1 MKRHVGLLC
10 GVLSAAVLVSF
21 ALLTHAARL
30 YAAGMDAGV
39 PEPCATLGPST
50 VADEADSY
58 ALFAQLSSGGV
69 TRLSVVTPQSQYT
82 FRCADETR
90 VSVNGQKA
98 DRDVFLTLL
107 DQILTMP
114 VVTIPPFVP
123 VDEATVTLTLVTD
136 SAQYTAAFYR
146 DGDEE
151 SPYMRIISGGA
162 DAPCYQR
169 TDRWRLGTMLLAC
182 EGTRIQD
189 EQGAETPMG
198 ND

>member
-1 MKRHVGLLC
+1 MRKHPWMLIG
-10 GVLSAAVLVSF
+10 AAGAA
-21 ALLTHAARL
+21 ALLTCALLTRAPSGEAVSAPEAR
-30 YAAGMDAGV
+30 
-39 PEPCATLGPST
+39 PSATRGPST
-50 VADEADSY
+50 IADEADAY
-58 ALFAQLSSGGV
+58 ALFAQLAAGSV

-82 FRCADETR
+82 FRCADDAR
-90 VSVNGQKA
+90 ISVNGQKA

-114 VVTIPPFVP
+114 VVTIAPFSP
-123 VDEATVTLTLVTD
+123 TGDASVTLTLV
-136 SAQYTAAFYR
+136 SEGMQYTASFYR
-146 DGDEE
+146 EADEE

-189 EQGAETPMG
+189 AQGAETPMG

>member
-1 MKRHVGLLC
+1 MAQQRLDKIIASTGRYSRREVKTLVREGR
-10 GVLSAAVLVSF
+10 VLVDGRIAAS
-21 ALLTHAARL
+21 AEDKCDPLTARI
-30 YAAGMDAGV
+30 
-39 PEPCATLGPST
+39 
-50 VADEADSY
+50 
-58 ALFAQLSSGGV
+58 
-69 TRLSVVTPQSQYT
+69 
-82 FRCADETR
+82 
-90 VSVNGQKA
+90 SVNGQKA

-123 VDEATVTLTLVTD
+123 ADEATVTLTLVTD

-151 SPYMRIISGGA
+151 IPYISIISGGT

>member
-1 MKRHVGLLC
+1 MRRHPWILLC
-10 GVLSAAVLVSF
+10 SAGAAVLFSC
-21 ALLTHAARL
+21 ALALRTLPQADPAGTAA
-30 YAAGMDAGV
+30 
-39 PEPCATLGPST
+39 PEPTATCGPASI
-50 VADEADSY
+50 ADGS
-58 ALFAQLSSGGV
+58 V
-69 TRLSVVTPQSQYT
+69 TRLSVVTAESQYI
-82 FRCADETR
+82 FKCSEDARI
-90 VSVNGQKA
+90 SVNGQKA

-123 VDEATVTLTLVTD
+123 ADEAAVTLTLVTD
-136 SAQYTAAFYR
+136 STQYTAAFYR

-151 SPYMRIISGGA
+151 SPYISIISGGT

>member
-1 MKRHVGLLC
+1 M
-10 GVLSAAVLVSF
+10 
-21 ALLTHAARL
+21 
-30 YAAGMDAGV
+30 
-39 PEPCATLGPST
+39 
-50 VADEADSY
+50 
-58 ALFAQLSSGGV
+58 
-69 TRLSVVTPQSQYT
+69 
-82 FRCADETR
+82 R

-114 VVTIPPFVP
+114 VVTIAPFVP
-123 VDEATVTLTLVTD
+123 ADEATVTLTLYVD
-136 SAQYTAAFYR
+136 DAQYTAAFYQEA
-146 DGDEE
+146 DEE
-151 SPYMRIISGGA
+151 SPTMSIISGNA

>member
-1 MKRHVGLLC
+1 MRRHPWILLC
-10 GVLSAAVLVSF
+10 SAGAAVLFSCTL
-21 ALLTHAARL
+21 ALHTLTQADPAGTAA
-30 YAAGMDAGV
+30 
-39 PEPCATLGPST
+39 PEPTATHGPASI
-50 VADEADSY
+50 ADEADAY
-58 ALFAQLSSGGV
+58 ALFADLADGSV
-69 TRLSVVTPQSQYT
+69 TRLSVVTAESQYI
-82 FRCADETR
+82 FKCSEDARI
-90 VSVNGQKA
+90 SVNGQKA

-123 VDEATVTLTLVTD
+123 ADEAAVTLTLVTG

-151 SPYMRIISGGA
+151 SPYMSIISGGA

-189 EQGAETPMG
+189 AQGAETPMG

>member
-1 MKRHVGLLC
+1 MKRHVGLFWS
-10 GVLSAAVLVSF
+10 VLSAAVLVSF

-58 ALFAQLSSGGV
+58 ALFAQLPGGGV
-69 TRLSVVTPQSQYT
+69 TRLSIVTPQSQYT

-114 VVTIPPFVP
+114 VVTIAPFVP
-123 VDEATVTLTLVTD
+123 VDDASVTLTLVAEG
-136 SAQYTAAFYR
+136 AQYTAAFYR
-146 DGDEE
+146 DADEE
-151 SPYMRIISGGA
+151 SPYISIISGGA

-169 TDRWRLGTMLLAC
+169 TDRWRLGTILLAC